1 MVQESQK
8 NSILLSE
15 GKEVRMAKKKLT
27 LLHSNDLH
35 GDFLPEMKDGLETG
49 GLSRLA
55 GYIRKVRSEE
65 KNVIYANAGD
75 MFRGSII
82 DSEYLGLSTIDLMN
96 SLSPDVTTVGNH
108 EVDYGVA
115 HLLFLEK
122 CARFPIINAN
132 LFVTLNNARLFQPY
146 LTLNVDGM
154 QIMFIGIL
162 TEEVIASTKNEKV
175 IGTFIDTVEAAKED
189 GII

>member
-1 MVQESQK
+1 
-8 NSILLSE
+8 
-15 GKEVRMAKKKLT
+15 MAKKKLT

-132 LFVTLNNARLFQPY
+132 LFVTLNNARLFEPY

-154 QIMFIGIL
+154 
-162 TEEVIASTKNEKV
+162 TEDEAVEVIRYLQLAKQASP
-175 IGTFIDTVEAAKED
+175 FAK
-189 GII
+189 